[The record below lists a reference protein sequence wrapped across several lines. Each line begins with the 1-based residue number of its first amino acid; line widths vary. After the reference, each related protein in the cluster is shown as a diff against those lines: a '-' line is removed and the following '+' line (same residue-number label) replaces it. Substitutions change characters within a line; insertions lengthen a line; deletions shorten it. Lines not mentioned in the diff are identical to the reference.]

1 MAVTNQQV
9 LDAVEGVARR
19 FDALN
24 GRLRES
30 EQTQAAIVQWRRDHE
45 QAHDDH
51 EQAHD
56 AVVDEVRDLRRRQN
70 IGASALG
77 VTQLISST
85 ITASLFGK
93 SP

>member
-1 MAVTNQQV
+1 MAVTNQQI
-9 LDAVEGVARR
+9 LDAVGGIASRL
-19 FDALN
+19 DALN

-30 EQTQAAIVQWRRDHE
+30 EQVQAAIVQWRRDHE
-45 QAHDDH
+45 QADD
-51 EQAHD
+51 D
-56 AVVDEVRDLRRRQN
+56 LIDEVRDLRRRQN

-85 ITASLFGK
+85 ITAILFGK